1 MSLRCYL
8 DDIAKGLDTPDVNGR
23 TPLLWAAWR
32 GDLDTMALLLQAKA
46 NIDKQDHQGYTPLA
60 RAAKAGHVQ
69 CVKKLLEYG
78 ASLTKPTGWGA
89 QPIHLAS
96 DNKRNGLF
104 VVQELVASGADPSA
118 PSDLG
123 SPLHN
128 AANRGSLGTVKYLVS
143 KGVDIDLVDQDGDSP
158 AMVAL
163 MCSNQ
168 SIFCYLV
175 EAGAILNNTRKNG
188 ENILHIASWC
198 GSSTIW
204 EVITQAAKDGRL
216 AGLDLKAKH
225 EGHDVW
231 HCLDKCR
238 SLWYIGEAHDEKVVN
253 HIKKFLQSL

>member
-1 MSLRCYL
+1 VR
-8 DDIAKGLDTPDVNGR
+8 
-23 TPLLWAAWR
+23 
-32 GDLDTMALLLQAKA
+32 LLLQS
-46 NIDKQDHQGYTPLA
+46 GVSP
-60 RAAKAGHVQ
+60 
-69 CVKKLLEYG
+69 
-78 ASLTKPTGWGA
+78 TKPTSSSA

-104 VVQELVASGADPSA
+104 VVQELVASGADPS
-118 PSDLG
+118 DLG

-128 AANRGSLGTVKYLVS
+128 AANRGSIETVKYLVS
-143 KGVDIDLVDQDGDSP
+143 KGVDVEIVDQDGDSL

-168 SIFCYLV
+168 SIFCYLF
-175 EAGAILNNTRKNG
+175 EAGAVLNNTRKNG

-198 GSSTIW
+198 ESSTTW
-204 EVITQAAKDGRL
+204 EVIAHAAKKGRL

-238 SLWYIGEAHDEKVVN
+238 SLWLLVY
-253 HIKKFLQSL
+253 